1 MTYMFCGQLS
11 GQIAPGFS
19 EPLAGAT
26 LRLYKYRGTKYVS
39 GLSVADPGAT
49 LTLLS
54 PDAMQAKKTSVLV
67 ETTAD
72 AEGRFLFVLDEE
84 SNYDGGPCEL
94 DLFLTNAPNH
104 KDQAPKRPVQIP
116 LTTLRLKVQNPDEPQ
131 DAWAYCLPA
140 NFWREVRAA
149 FDAWVICG
157 RILAQ
162 DTAQPMCDV
171 RVTAFDADWLQDDL
185 LGSAVTDATG
195 KFRIDYCRAD
205 FTRTLL
211 SPLFNRETGGPD
223 LYFKLESADGTP
235 LLAEPKA
242 QGYTAGRT
250 NATHCFF
257 IEFNVEQAPGMNP
270 EEATQKETGATL
282 LGLGASRR
290 LHGLRSE
297 KREKVP

>member
-1 MTYMFCGQLS
+1 MTYTFCGQLS

-49 LTLLS
+49 LTVLS
-54 PDAMQAKKTSVLV
+54 PDAMQAKKTSFLL

-72 AEGRFLFVLDEE
+72 AEGRFLFVLHEE
-84 SNYDGGPCEL
+84 SDYDGGPCEL
-94 DLFLTNAPNH
+94 DLFLTNAPHH

-116 LTTLRLKVQNPDEPQ
+116 LTTLRLKVQNPDETL
-131 DAWAYCLPA
+131 DAWEYCLPA

-157 RILAQ
+157 RVLAQ
-162 DTAQPMCDV
+162 TTARPMRDV

-185 LGSAVTDATG
+185 LGSAVTDAAG
-195 KFRIDYCRAD
+195 KFRIDYTRAD

-211 SPLFNRETGGPD
+211 SPLFNRENGGPD
-223 LYFKLESADGTP
+223 LYFKLATPDGAS

-250 NATHCFF
+250 NANHCFF
-257 IEFNVEQAPGMNP
+257 IEFNIEEAPLMNP
-270 EEATQKETGATL
+270 DGASQKEPSTPL

-290 LHGLRSE
+290 LHGLQRE
-297 KREKVP
+297 KWEKVP